1 MLEIET
7 DAGTRTLHRVV
18 STGGS
23 FGANALRQEIGL
35 GAGARITSLEIRWP
49 GSGTID
55 RLGPIKANRAYS
67 IVEGS
72 GRADEIDRPTMTLG
86 G

>member
-7 DAGTRTLHRVV
+7 DAGTRTVHRVA

-23 FGANALRQEIGL
+23 FGANALRLEIGL
-35 GAGARITSLEIRWP
+35 GAGARITSLEIQWP

-55 RLGPIKANRAYS
+55 RLRPVEVNRAYS
-67 IVEGS
+67 IIEGS
-72 GRADEIDRPTMTLG
+72 GRAEAIDRPTITLG